1 MHHADFVHLHLHT
14 EYSLLDGAISIDN
27 LIKKAVELKMPA
39 VAVTDHGNLF
49 SVLDFYQKALKGGIK
64 PIIGC
69 ETYVAPGSRFEKSVA
84 SGSQDEDT
92 HAYHLIL
99 LARNNQG
106 YKNLVKLVTSAYL
119 EGFYYKPRIDKEL
132 LRKHHEGL
140 IGMSAC
146 LGGEVP
152 RLLNAGRYDD
162 AKKTALEYQDILGKD
177 NFYLELQDNGI
188 PEQETVNRELI
199 RLSQD
204 TGLPLVAT
212 NDCHYLNMEDHKSHD
227 ALLCINQGKLV
238 KDDKRL
244 KFSSETF
251 YMKSPEE
258 MKKAF
263 SYVPEAI
270 TNTIKIAE
278 RCNLELTLGKYHL
291 PNFPVPEGY
300 TREAYMA
307 ELARKGL
314 DERFVE
320 IEAVRG
326 PGSIDREA
334 YKKRLESEIAMIEKM
349 GFPGYMLI
357 VWDFIRYAKEHGIP
371 VGPGRGS
378 AAGSLVAYCLRI
390 TDLDPI
396 PYNLL
401 FERFLNPERISMPD
415 IDVDFCQDRRDEVIK
430 YVTEKYG
437 PDHVTQIITYGT
449 MMAKG
454 VIRDVGR
461 VLDIPYAEVD
471 KLAKLVPNVL
481 NITLQKAIEQEPKLK
496 EITKK
501 DARMAE
507 LLEIAL
513 HLEGQV
519 RHASK
524 HAAGVVISQEPL
536 TEYLPLYKTAKDEV
550 MTQFDMKG
558 VEKIGLVKFDFL
570 GLRNLTV
577 IRKAEDLIN
586 LRLQKAPLEHSDPF
600 TVSRLPLDD
609 AKTYEF
615 LGTGDTAGIFQL
627 ESGGMRDLV
636 LKMKPQ
642 CFEDIIALLALY
654 RPGPLN
660 SGMVDDFV
668 KRKRG
673 STKIVYDLPQLEPI
687 LKDTYG
693 VIVYQEQ
700 VMQIAR
706 TLAGY
711 SLGGADLLRRAM
723 GKKDPEVMRKEKVP
737 FLEGAKKQ
745 GIDPRK
751 AEAIFDLMAKFAEY
765 GFNKSHSAAYA
776 LVSYQTAYL
785 KTHFPVEYMAALLT
799 SEVQD
804 TDKVVKYIYEAR
816 EMGITILPPDV
827 NESRWDFTVIEAH
840 ERDAVEPG
848 STIGS
853 VRFGLAAVK
862 NVGISAIEA
871 IIEAR
876 ETKGAFTSLADFC
889 KKVDQRKVNRRVIEA
904 LIKCGAFDGTG
915 ARRAQMMEAI
925 DMMMDQATRHQE
937 QEAIGQFSIFASL
950 DDQQEPALPNVPEWK
965 ENQLLAFEKES
976 VGFYITGH
984 PLAAFQADIKRYAS
998 HTTET
1003 LEGVPDGK
1011 EISICGIIAGIKP
1024 KVTKKGDKMAILNL
1038 EDLTGTIEVV
1048 VFPDLYATANHM
1060 LLTDTP
1066 LIVAGQYETS
1076 EQGGKIKATR
1086 LHLLSEVKKRGTTR
1100 VDIHLSSTGLTQD
1113 DLIKVKE
1120 VLLRHRGEIPVFLR
1134 LQNQSRQDSL
1144 ISVGREIRVNP
1155 SDRLIAEIESL
1166 LGDGAISLT

>member
-1 MHHADFVHLHLHT
+1 MHHAEFVHLHLHT

-27 LIKKAVELKMPA
+27 LVKKAIELKMPA

-49 SVLDFYQKALKGGIK
+49 SVLDFYQKAMKAGIK

-69 ETYVAPGSRFEKSVA
+69 EIYVAPGSRFEKSTPGGNQEEA
-84 SGSQDEDT
+84 S
-92 HAYHLIL
+92 YHLIL
-99 LARNNQG
+99 LSRNKQG
-106 YKNLVKLVTSAYL
+106 YKNLVKLVTAAYL

-132 LRKHHEGL
+132 LRQRSEGL
-140 IGMSAC
+140 IGLSAC
-146 LGGEVP
+146 LGGEIP
-152 RLLNAGRYDD
+152 SLLNSNRYEE
-162 AKKTALEYQDILGKD
+162 AKKAALQYQDILGKD

-188 PEQETVNRELI
+188 PEQEQVNRELI
-199 RLSQD
+199 RLSGD
-204 TGLPLVAT
+204 TGIPVVAT

-238 KDDKRL
+238 KDEKRL

-251 YMKSPEE
+251 YMKTPEE
-258 MKKAF
+258 MKKSF
-263 SYVPEAI
+263 SYIPEAI
-270 TNTIKIAE
+270 TNTIRIAE
-278 RCNLELTLGKYHL
+278 RCNLELELGKYHL

-300 TREAYMA
+300 TRETYMA

-314 DERFVE
+314 EERFAE

-334 YKKRLESEIAMIEKM
+334 YNKRLESEILMIEKM

-357 VWDFIRYAKEHGIP
+357 VWDFIRYAREHGIP

-378 AAGSLVAYCLRI
+378 AAGSLVAYSLRI

-471 KLAKLVPNVL
+471 RVAKLVPNVL
-481 NITLQKAIEQEPKLK
+481 NITLEKAMEQEPKLK
-496 EITKK
+496 ELTKK
-501 DARMAE
+501 EPRMAE
-507 LLEIAL
+507 LMEIAL
-513 HLEGQV
+513 NLEGQV

-536 TEYLPLYKTAKDEV
+536 TEYLPLYKTVKDEV

-577 IRKAEDLIN
+577 IRKAEDMIN
-586 LRLQKAPLEHSDPF
+586 QRLQKAPLASADRF
-600 TVSRLPLDD
+600 SISRLPLDD
-609 AKTYEF
+609 ARTYEF
-615 LGTGDTAGIFQL
+615 LGRGNTAGIFQL
-627 ESGGMRDLV
+627 ESSGMRDLV

-660 SGMVDDFV
+660 SGMVDDFI
-668 KRKRG
+668 KRKKG
-673 STKIVYDLPQLEPI
+673 STKIAYELPALEPI

-700 VMQIAR
+700 VMQMAR

-723 GKKDPEVMRKEKVP
+723 GKKDQAEMSRQRNT
-737 FLEGAKKQ
+737 FLEGAKNNS
-745 GIDPRK
+745 IDPKK
-751 AEAIFDLMAKFAEY
+751 AGAIFDLMAKFADY

-776 LVSYQTAYL
+776 LISYQTAYL
-785 KTHFPVEYMAALLT
+785 KTHYPVEYMAALLT

-816 EMGITILPPDV
+816 EMGISVLPPDA
-827 NESRWDFTVIEAH
+827 NESRWDFTVVEAH
-840 ERDAVEPG
+840 DRDAVEPG
-848 STIGS
+848 SAIGS

-862 NVGISAIEA
+862 NIGLSAIEA

-876 ETKGAFTSLADFC
+876 EAKGAFTSLSDFC
-889 KKVDQRKVNRRVIEA
+889 TKVDQRRVNRRVVEA

-915 ARRAQMMEAI
+915 SRRSQMMEAI
-925 DMMMDQATRHQE
+925 DMMIDQAARHQE
-937 QEAIGQFSIFASL
+937 QEAIGQFNIFDSL
-950 DDQQEPALPNVPEWK
+950 VEKKEPELPNIPEWK
-965 ENQLLAFEKES
+965 ESQLLAFEKES
-976 VGFYITGH
+976 IGFYITGH
-984 PLAAFQADIKRYAS
+984 PLAAFQADMQRYAS
-998 HTTET
+998 VTTET
-1003 LEGVPDGK
+1003 LDQAADGK
-1011 EISICGIIAGIKP
+1011 EITICGIIAGMKP
-1024 KVTKKGDKMAILNL
+1024 KITKKGDKMAIINL
-1038 EDLTGTIEVV
+1038 EDLSGTVEVI

-1066 LIVAGQYETS
+1066 LIVAGQLDKS
-1076 EQGGKIKATR
+1076 EQGNKIKAVR
-1086 LHLLSEVKKRGTTR
+1086 IHLLAEVKKRGTSR
-1100 VDIHLSSTGLTQD
+1100 MDILLNATGLTQD
-1113 DLIKVKE
+1113 DLVKVKNI
-1120 VLLRHRGEIPVFLR
+1120 LLRYKGDIPVYLR
-1134 LQNQSRQDSL
+1134 LRNPSRKESL
-1144 ISVGREIRVNP
+1144 ISVGRDIRVTP
-1155 SDRLIAEIESL
+1155 SDQLISEIESV
-1166 LGDGAISLT
+1166 LGAGSVSLA